1 MISRPDRVQVWAS
14 QLAANDF
21 PPVCAMTGAPAEV
34 WRKFRF
40 ATVPRWAYA
49 FFALLCTGIGFV
61 PVFIII
67 MAIVSRRA
75 GGYLPLTR
83 GSQRRLRL
91 VSLLSVGL
99 LPLMFVFW
107 IVGAVVSSN
116 LHDNTWSTIAGVLFF
131 LGLLSFLGFIVG
143 VTVLRP
149 LVGPGAKVMEQVP
162 GQFDRLVEL
171 RRVHPAFAAAVTQV
185 HEARAAQY
193 ASQQAAAYVPLP
205 PGSN

>member
-1 MISRPDRVQVWAS
+1 VIWSS

-21 PPVCAMTGAPAEV
+21 PPVCAMTGAPAEA

-49 FFALLCTGIGFV
+49 FFALLCTGIGLL
-61 PVFIII
+61 PVFII

-75 GGYLPLTR
+75 SGYLPLTR
-83 GSQRRLRL
+83 ASRRKLDL
-91 VSLLSVGL
+91 VTWFSVGL
-99 LPLMFVFW
+99 LPLMLVFW
-107 IVGAVVSSN
+107 IAGAVVSSN

-131 LGLLSFLGFIVG
+131 LGLLSFLGFIVC
-143 VTVLRP
+143 VVVLRP

-162 GQFDRLVEL
+162 GQFDKLVEL
-171 RRVHPAFAAAVTQV
+171 RRVHPAFVAAVTHV
-185 HEARAAQY
+185 HQARAAQY
-193 ASQQAAAYVPLP
+193 ALQQAAQVPLL